1 MGVSPQWATQP
12 SCGTGP
18 TPSGW
23 SAAHGRPRL
32 CPGLDSTA
40 GLGNAES
47 SHGLGGTE
55 LCWMD
60 AGSPPCPDPAET
72 HCLCD
77 RHSSLLARFK
87 PQHPTDKHQPFLT
100 VAKATSPLRPSYK
113 QAVSLR
119 VPLSL
124 KIPCNEEPHAGK
136 GLSMGLPRSV
146 LLLFLLL
153 LLVRWTVIL
162 FFQQP
167 HCQLQWPGRRSDPK

>member
-12 SCGTGP
+12 GCGTGP

-32 CPGLDSTA
+32 CPGLGSTA

-55 LCWMD
+55 LRWMD

-72 HCLCD
+72 QCLCD
-77 RHSSLLARFK
+77 RHGSLLACFK
-87 PQHPTDKHQPFLT
+87 PQHPTDKHQPFLPM
-100 VAKATSPLRPSYK
+100 AKATSPLQPSYK

-167 HCQLQWPGRRSDPK
+167 HCQLQWPGRRSDPE

>member
-23 SAAHGRPRL
+23 SAARGRPRL
-32 CPGLDSTA
+32 CPGLGSTA

-72 HCLCD
+72 QGLCD

-124 KIPCNEEPHAGK
+124 KIPCKEEPLGWEGSEHGTTQK
-136 GLSMGLPRSV
+136 CVTPFPSSPSCPV
-146 LLLFLLL
+146 D
-153 LLVRWTVIL
+153 
-162 FFQQP
+162 
-167 HCQLQWPGRRSDPK
+167 SDPVFPAAPLPAAVAWQAQ